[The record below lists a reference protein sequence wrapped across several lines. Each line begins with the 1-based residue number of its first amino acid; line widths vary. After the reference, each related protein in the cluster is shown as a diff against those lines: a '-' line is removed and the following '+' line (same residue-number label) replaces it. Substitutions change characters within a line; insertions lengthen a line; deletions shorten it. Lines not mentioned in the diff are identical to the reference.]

1 MKKIS
6 IIFVCTGNICRSPT
20 AEAIFKRKID
30 QMDLTD
36 FFLVDSA
43 GTHGYHI
50 GQSPDHRSVKAAK
63 PYNYSFEGIKSR
75 AFDVSIDYEN
85 DYIIAM
91 DQSHLNWLMENK
103 PLECS
108 SKINLL
114 MNFDQN
120 SQSNKDI
127 EDPYYG
133 GEKGF
138 KLVIEK
144 IQGGIDTL
152 IEHIKKETTFL

>member
-1 MKKIS
+1 MNKIS

-20 AEAIFKRKID
+20 AEAIFKSKIGR
-30 QMDLTD
+30 MGLTD

-50 GQSPDHRSVKAAK
+50 GQSPDQRSVSAAK

-91 DQSHLNWLMENK
+91 DHSHLNWLMENK
-103 PLECS
+103 PSECS
-108 SKINLL
+108 SKIDLL

-120 SQSNKDI
+120 SVSNKEI

-138 KLVIEK
+138 NLVIEK
-144 IQGGIDTL
+144 IQCGIDKL

>member
-1 MKKIS
+1 MNKIS

-20 AEAIFKRKID
+20 AEAIFKSKI
-30 QMDLTD
+30 QRMGLTD

-50 GQSPDHRSVKAAK
+50 GQSPDQRSISAAK
-63 PYNYSFEGIKSR
+63 PYNYSFEGMKSR

-91 DQSHLNWLMENK
+91 DKYHLNWLIENK
-103 PLECS
+103 PIECS
-108 SKINLL
+108 SKIDLL

-120 SQSNKDI
+120 SILNIDI

-138 KLVIEK
+138 ELVIEK
-144 IQGGIDTL
+144 IQCGIDNL

>member
-1 MKKIS
+1 MNKIS

-20 AEAIFKRKID
+20 AEVIFKSKID
-30 QMDLTD
+30 QMGLTG

-50 GQSPDHRSVKAAK
+50 GQSPDHRSVRAAK
-63 PYNYSFEGIKSR
+63 PYNYSFEGIQSR
-75 AFDVSIDYEN
+75 AFDISIDYEN

-91 DQSHLNWLMENK
+91 DQTHLSWLMENK

-108 SKINLL
+108 SKIDLL

-120 SQSNKDI
+120 YQLNKDI

-133 GEKGF
+133 GENGF

-144 IQGGIDTL
+144 IQDGTDKL
-152 IEHIKKETTFL
+152 IEYIKKETNFP

>member
-1 MKKIS
+1 MNKIS

-20 AEAIFKRKID
+20 AEAIFKSKIEG
-30 QMDLTD
+30 MGLTD

-50 GQSPDHRSVKAAK
+50 GQSPDQRSVSAAK

-108 SKINLL
+108 SKIDLL

-120 SQSNKDI
+120 SLSNEDI

-144 IQGGIDTL
+144 IQCGIDKL
-152 IEHIKKETTFL
+152 IEHIKNETTFL

>member
-1 MKKIS
+1 MNKIS

-20 AEAIFKRKID
+20 AEAIFKSKIEG
-30 QMDLTD
+30 MGLTD

-50 GQSPDHRSVKAAK
+50 GQSPDQRSVSAAK

-103 PLECS
+103 PLKCS
-108 SKINLL
+108 SKIDLL

-120 SQSNKDI
+120 GQSNVDI

-138 KLVIEK
+138 NLVIEK
-144 IQGGIDTL
+144 IQCGIDKL
-152 IEHIKKETTFL
+152 IEHIKNETTFL

>member
-1 MKKIS
+1 MNKIS

-20 AEAIFKRKID
+20 AEVIFKSKID
-30 QMDLTD
+30 QMGLTS

-50 GQSPDHRSVKAAK
+50 GQSPDHRSVRAAK

-75 AFDVSIDYEN
+75 AFDITIDYEN

-91 DQSHLNWLMENK
+91 DQTHLSWLMENK

-108 SKINLL
+108 SKIDLL

-120 SQSNKDI
+120 YQFNKDI

-144 IQGGIDTL
+144 IQDGTDKL
-152 IEHIKKETTFL
+152 LEYIKNETTFL

>member
-43 GTHGYHI
+43 GTHGYHV

>member
-1 MKKIS
+1 MNKIS

-20 AEAIFKRKID
+20 AEAIFKSKIEG
-30 QMDLTD
+30 MGLTD

-50 GQSPDHRSVKAAK
+50 GQSPDQRSVSAAK

-108 SKINLL
+108 SKIDLL

-120 SQSNKDI
+120 SLLNRDI

-133 GEKGF
+133 VENGF

-144 IQGGIDTL
+144 IQCGIDKL

>member
-1 MKKIS
+1 MNKIS

-20 AEAIFKRKID
+20 AEAIFKSKID
-30 QMDLTD
+30 QMGLKDY
-36 FFLVDSA
+36 FLVDSA
-43 GTHGYHI
+43 GTHGYHV
-50 GQSPDHRSVKAAK
+50 GQSPDQRSISAAK
-63 PYNYSFEGIKSR
+63 SYNYSFEGIKSR
-75 AFDVSIDYEN
+75 AFDVSIDYDN

-91 DQSHLNWLMENK
+91 DKSHLNWLMENK

-108 SKINLL
+108 SKIDLL
-114 MNFDQN
+114 MNFDKN

-144 IQGGIDTL
+144 IQDGTDKL
-152 IEHIKKETTFL
+152 IEFIKDETTFL

>member
-1 MKKIS
+1 MNKIS

-20 AEAIFKRKID
+20 AEAIFKSKIEG
-30 QMDLTD
+30 MGLTD

-43 GTHGYHI
+43 GTNGYHI
-50 GQSPDHRSVKAAK
+50 GQSPDQRSVSAAK

-108 SKINLL
+108 SKIDLL

-120 SQSNKDI
+120 SRSNKDI

-133 GEKGF
+133 GENGF
-138 KLVIEK
+138 KLVIKK
-144 IQGGIDTL
+144 IQGGIDKL

>member
-1 MKKIS
+1 MNKIS

-20 AEAIFKRKID
+20 AEAIFKSKIEG
-30 QMDLTD
+30 MGLTD

-50 GQSPDHRSVKAAK
+50 GQSPDQRSVSAAK

>member
-1 MKKIS
+1 MNKIS

-20 AEAIFKRKID
+20 AEAIFKSKIERVG
-30 QMDLTD
+30 LTD

-50 GQSPDHRSVKAAK
+50 GQSPDQRSVSAAK

-108 SKINLL
+108 SKIDLL
-114 MNFDQN
+114 MNFEQN
-120 SQSNKDI
+120 GQSNVDI

-144 IQGGIDTL
+144 IQCGIDHL
-152 IEHIKKETTFL
+152 IEHIKNETTFL

>member
-1 MKKIS
+1 MNKIS

-20 AEAIFKRKID
+20 AEAIFKSKID
-30 QMDLTD
+30 QMGLTSD
-36 FFLVDSA
+36 FLVDSA

-50 GQSPDHRSVKAAK
+50 GQSPDQRSVSAAK

-108 SKINLL
+108 SKIDLL

-120 SQSNKDI
+120 
-127 EDPYYG
+127 
-133 GEKGF
+133 
-138 KLVIEK
+138 
-144 IQGGIDTL
+144 
-152 IEHIKKETTFL
+152 

>member
-1 MKKIS
+1 MILLEHS
-6 IIFVCTGNICRSPT
+6 YHLGQPP
-20 AEAIFKRKID
+20 D
-30 QMDLTD
+30 Q
-36 FFLVDSA
+36 
-43 GTHGYHI
+43 
-50 GQSPDHRSVKAAK
+50 RSVSAAK
-63 PYNYSFEGIKSR
+63 AYNYSFEGIKSR

-85 DYIIAM
+85 DYIAM

-108 SKINLL
+108 SKIDLL

-120 SQSNKDI
+120 SLSNIDI

-144 IQGGIDTL
+144 
-152 IEHIKKETTFL
+152 FNVA

>member
-1 MKKIS
+1 MNKIS

-20 AEAIFKRKID
+20 AEAIFKSKIEW
-30 QMDLTD
+30 MGLTD

-50 GQSPDHRSVKAAK
+50 GQSPDQRSVSAAK

-108 SKINLL
+108 SKIYLL

-120 SQSNKDI
+120 FQSNVDI

-138 KLVIEK
+138 KSVIEK
-144 IQGGIDTL
+144 IQCGIDKL
-152 IEHIKKETTFL
+152 IEHIKNETTFL

>member
-1 MKKIS
+1 MNKIS

-20 AEAIFKRKID
+20 AEAIFKSKIET
-30 QMDLTD
+30 MGLTD

-50 GQSPDHRSVKAAK
+50 GQSPDQRSVSAAK

-108 SKINLL
+108 SNIDLL

-120 SQSNKDI
+120 SPSNVDI

-144 IQGGIDTL
+144 IQCGIDKL

>member
-1 MKKIS
+1 MNKIS

-20 AEAIFKRKID
+20 AEAIFKSKIEG
-30 QMDLTD
+30 MGLTD

-50 GQSPDHRSVKAAK
+50 GQSPDQRSVSAAK

-108 SKINLL
+108 SKIDLL

-120 SQSNKDI
+120 SLSNVDI

-144 IQGGIDTL
+144 IQCGINKL
-152 IEHIKKETTFL
+152 IEHIKNETTFL

>member
-1 MKKIS
+1 MNKIS

-20 AEAIFKRKID
+20 AEAIFKSKIET
-30 QMDLTD
+30 MGLTD

-50 GQSPDHRSVKAAK
+50 GQSPDQRSVSAAK

-103 PLECS
+103 PIECS
-108 SKINLL
+108 SKIDLL

-120 SQSNKDI
+120 SGSNKDI

-144 IQGGIDTL
+144 IQCGIDKL

>member
-1 MKKIS
+1 MNKIS

-20 AEAIFKRKID
+20 AEAIFKSKIEG
-30 QMDLTD
+30 MGLSD

-50 GQSPDHRSVKAAK
+50 GQSPDQRSVSAAK

-91 DQSHLNWLMENK
+91 DQSHLYWLMENK

-108 SKINLL
+108 SKIDLL
-114 MNFDQN
+114 MNFGQN
-120 SQSNKDI
+120 NLSNSDI

-144 IQGGIDTL
+144 IQRGIDKL
-152 IEHIKKETTFL
+152 IEHIKNETTFL

>member
-1 MKKIS
+1 MNKIS

-20 AEAIFKRKID
+20 AEAIFKSKIGR
-30 QMDLTD
+30 MGLTD

-50 GQSPDHRSVKAAK
+50 GQSPDRRSVSAAK

>member
-1 MKKIS
+1 MNKIS

-20 AEAIFKRKID
+20 AEAIFKSKIERIG
-30 QMDLTD
+30 LTD

-50 GQSPDHRSVKAAK
+50 GQSPDQRSVSAAK

-75 AFDVSIDYEN
+75 AFDVSVDYEN

-108 SKINLL
+108 SKIDLL

-120 SQSNKDI
+120 GLSNIDI
-127 EDPYYG
+127 EDPYNKD
-133 GEKGF
+133 EKGF

-144 IQGGIDTL
+144 IQYGIDKL
-152 IEHIKKETTFL
+152 IAHIKKETTFL

>member
-1 MKKIS
+1 MNKIS

-20 AEAIFKRKID
+20 AEVIFKSKIEE
-30 QMDLTD
+30 MGLTD

-50 GQSPDHRSVKAAK
+50 GQSPDQRSVSAAK

-103 PLECS
+103 PSECS
-108 SKINLL
+108 SKIDLL

-120 SQSNKDI
+120 NLSNSDI

-144 IQGGIDTL
+144 IQCGIDNL
-152 IEHIKKETTFL
+152 IEHIKKTTFL

>member
-20 AEAIFKRKID
+20 AEVIFKSKIQ
-30 QMDLTD
+30 QMGLSS

-50 GQSPDHRSVKAAK
+50 GQSPDQRSIRAAK
-63 PYNYSFEGIKSR
+63 TYNYSFDRIKSR

-91 DQSHLNWLMENK
+91 DQTHLNWLLENK
-103 PLECS
+103 PLQCS
-108 SKINLL
+108 SKIDLL
-114 MNFDQN
+114 LNFDN
-120 SQSNKDI
+120 DKQSNKNI

-133 GEKGF
+133 GENGF
-138 KLVIEK
+138 NLVIEK
-144 IQGGIDTL
+144 IQDGTDKL
-152 IEHIKKETTFL
+152 IQYIKNKTTFL

>member
-1 MKKIS
+1 MNKIS

-20 AEAIFKRKID
+20 AEAIFKSKIE
-30 QMDLTD
+30 QMGLKD

-43 GTHGYHI
+43 GTHGYHV
-50 GQSPDHRSVKAAK
+50 GQSPDQRSISAAK

-75 AFDVSIDYEN
+75 AFDVSIDYDN
-85 DYIIAM
+85 NYIIAM
-91 DQSHLNWLMENK
+91 DQSHLSWLMENK
-103 PLECS
+103 PLECL
-108 SKINLL
+108 SKIDLL

-120 SQSNKDI
+120 YQLDKDI

-133 GEKGF
+133 GENGF

-144 IQGGIDTL
+144 IQGGIDIL
-152 IEHIKKETTFL
+152 IEYIKKETTFL

>member
-1 MKKIS
+1 MNKIS

-20 AEAIFKRKID
+20 AEAIFKSKIEG
-30 QMDLTD
+30 MGLSD

-50 GQSPDHRSVKAAK
+50 GQSPDQRSVSAAK
-63 PYNYSFEGIKSR
+63 LYNYSFEGIKSR

-91 DQSHLNWLMENK
+91 DQSHLSWLMENK
-103 PLECS
+103 PFECS
-108 SKINLL
+108 SKIDLL
-114 MNFDQN
+114 MNFDKNYQLD
-120 SQSNKDI
+120 KDI

-144 IQGGIDTL
+144 IQDGTDKL
-152 IEHIKKETTFL
+152 IEFIKDETTFL